1 MSKTNLTVYTTNGG
15 LILANVEHES
25 WGDYTLY
32 LTGTLNDDYLETKQD
47 RNSALVFRPLEM
59 TVVENKEEDDD
70 VVEDDAPTESDNR
83 YRITN
88 TPSTNPSTNQT
99 SLTVRKQWDAPN
111 DSLYRN
117 AEVTFD
123 LYRNGM
129 YYDSITVNGRDNWTA
144 VFEKLPLKDKDG
156 NNYTYTVVEN
166 RNTEDWI
173 PIYGDVVLVGGRNP
187 TYETTVTN
195 RYRWTDAYE
204 LPSTGGIGTPIY
216 MLCGLILTLAP
227 LVYGLSLRRKYERR
241 SEE

>member
-1 MSKTNLTVYTTNGG
+1 
-15 LILANVEHES
+15 
-25 WGDYTLY
+25 
-32 LTGTLNDDYLETKQD
+32 
-47 RNSALVFRPLEM
+47 M
-59 TVVENKEEDDD
+59 TVVQNEVEDDD
-70 VVEDDAPTESDNR
+70 DVADTENDNR

-88 TPSTNPSTNQT
+88 TPSTNQT

-123 LYRNGM
+123 LYRNGV

-173 PIYGDVVLVGGRNP
+173 PIYGDVVQVGGTNP